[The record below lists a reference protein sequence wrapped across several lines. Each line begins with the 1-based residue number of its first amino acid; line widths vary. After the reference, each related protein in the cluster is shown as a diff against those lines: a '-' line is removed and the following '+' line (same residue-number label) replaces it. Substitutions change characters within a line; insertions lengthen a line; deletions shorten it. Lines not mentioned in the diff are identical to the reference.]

1 MEVFVAVSSCLMLGG
16 AVFALASSLLEPA
29 RGRPSR
35 KRGPKEALGALASWL
50 ELVGHVPFVVRL
62 CNRAPVVPFSMRLRK
77 VLAARGIALSRHAC
91 VALLGVA
98 VVASMLLCLLI
109 SRSALG
115 VPVGAA
121 LVSAATAALMGRHDR
136 AVAETAC
143 EQMPEVLRSL
153 SSALGAGRS
162 LPQAIEYVGA
172 TVGEPVG
179 AEFQRASLE
188 IKGGKPVDRA
198 IDDLCGR
205 IDAPG
210 VSVMGAAL
218 QISQRTGSSLT
229 GLFSRTASMVA
240 ESAGLRRELQVM
252 TSQVR
257 LSAKVVAGIPVLLVC
272 ALTLLSPN
280 YRDGLGTAA
289 GRACLCLSAL
299 LDATALRLISRLMK
313 RSLS

>member
-16 AVFALASSLLEPA
+16 AVFALASSLLGSA
-29 RGRPSR
+29 KARPSR
-35 KRGPKEALGALASWL
+35 RRGPREALRSFVSWL
-50 ELVGHVPFVVRL
+50 ELVGHVPLVVRL
-62 CNRAPVVPFSMRLRK
+62 CNLAPVVPFSKRLRK
-77 VLAARGIALSRHAC
+77 VLAARGIDLSRHAC

-98 VVASMLLCLLI
+98 AVASVLFCLLV
-109 SRSALG
+109 SRSLLG
-115 VPVGAA
+115 VPVGFA
-121 LVSAATAALMGRHDR
+121 LVSVATAVLVGHHDR
-136 AVAETAC
+136 ALAEAAC

-162 LPQAIEYVGA
+162 LPQAIEYVGT

-210 VSVMGAAL
+210 VSVMGTAL

-229 GLFSRTASMVA
+229 DLFSRTASMVA
-240 ESAGLRRELQVM
+240 ESSGLRRELQVK

-272 ALTLLSPN
+272 ALTLLSPD
-280 YRDGLGTAA
+280 YRAGLGTVV

-299 LDATALRLISRLMK
+299 LDATALWLISRLMK